1 MMSSASSPPFLITM
15 GEPAGIG
22 GEILLKAWGRLRKSG
37 PVFAAVDN
45 PSRLTGL
52 AKLIGQ
58 DTPLRE
64 IGRPEEAASVFSA
77 ALPVIPVDLPRPPVP
92 GTIDPENASA
102 VRDSIEQ
109 AVALTLSGEAA
120 AVVTNPIHK
129 LAQYRDGFE
138 FPGHTEFL
146 AHLAGAG
153 TEPVMM
159 LASERLRVVPVT
171 RHVSLK
177 EALARLDE
185 DLVAET
191 ISITAKA
198 LATDFGIE
206 HPRIAVAGL
215 NPHAGEGG
223 TMGREEIELLKP
235 VIDRCG
241 RAGLRVLGPLSPD
254 TMFHDAARGTYD
266 AAVCMYHDQ
275 ALIPIKTLDFDR
287 AVNVTLGLPFIRTS
301 PDHGTALD
309 LAGTGTARETS
320 LVSAIETAAAI
331 AENRQKAPALA

>member
-1 MMSSASSPPFLITM
+1 MMSGASSPPFLITM

-37 PVFAAVDN
+37 PAFAAVDN

-52 AKLIGQ
+52 AKLIGRE
-58 DTPLRE
+58 TPLRE
-64 IGRPEEAASVFSA
+64 IDRPEEAASVFSD

-109 AVALTLSGEAA
+109 AVALTFSGEAA

-129 LAQYRDGFE
+129 LAQYQDGFE

-146 AHLAGAG
+146 AHLAGTT

-177 EALARLDE
+177 EALARLNE

-198 LATDFGIE
+198 LTTDFGIE
-206 HPRIAVAGL
+206 HPRIAIAGL

-235 VIDRCG
+235 VIDRCS
-241 RAGLRVLGPLSPD
+241 REGLRVLGPLSPD

-320 LVSAIETAAAI
+320 LVSAIETAAAM
-331 AENRQKAPALA
+331 AANRQRAPALA